1 MNCFLLVKFKFENIY
16 TDLNLLDWSVNN
28 YIAVGLGDTMYLWNA
43 SDGGI
48 KELFKMENEHDYICS
63 VKWTEDGQYLAVG
76 DSQNTVQVHI

>member
-1 MNCFLLVKFKFENIY
+1 
-16 TDLNLLDWSVNN
+16 
-28 YIAVGLGDTMYLWNA
+28 MYLWNA